1 MITLASGLSYIDLLF
16 QDLPRVIATVVV
28 HGPGGVTLV
37 DPGPSSTLPVLR
49 RELERAGI
57 AIADVTS
64 LLLTHIHLDHAGASG
79 TLVRENSRLRVHV
92 HQNGAP
98 HLIDPSRLLASA
110 TRLYG
115 DAMDRLWGECR
126 PVPADAIVV
135 LAGGERITASGRE
148 LDVAYTPGHASH
160 HVSYFSGDSGI
171 AFVGDTAGIRLMPG
185 GFVLPPTP
193 PPDIDLDAWRD
204 SLSRIDAW
212 GAGKVFLSHFGP
224 SGPVRPHLRELGDT
238 AGIRLMPGGFVLP
251 PTPPPDIDLDA
262 WRDSLSRID
271 AWGAGTLFLTHF
283 GPSAPVG
290 PHLRELGDHLELT
303 RGLVAESLA
312 QDGTDETREQWFIG
326 EIRRALR
333 RRMTDAD
340 AHSYE
345 VAGREDFKLR
355 GVAG

>member
-79 TLVRENSRLRVHV
+79 TLVRENPRLRVYV

-98 HLIDPSRLLASA
+98 HLVDPSRLLASA

-212 GAGKVFLSHFGP
+212 GAG
-224 SGPVRPHLRELGDT
+224 
-238 AGIRLMPGGFVLP
+238 
-251 PTPPPDIDLDA
+251 
-262 WRDSLSRID
+262 
-271 AWGAGTLFLTHF
+271 TLFLTHF

-303 RGLVAESLA
+303 RRLVAESLA

-326 EIRRALR
+326 EIRRVLR

-345 VAGREDFKLR
+345 VAGRNDLNWRGLARYLRKLTPSR
-355 GVAG
+355 GSR

>member
-1 MITLASGLSYIDLLF
+1 M
-16 QDLPRVIATVVV
+16 
-28 HGPGGVTLV
+28 
-37 DPGPSSTLPVLR
+37 
-49 RELERAGI
+49 
-57 AIADVTS
+57 
-64 LLLTHIHLDHAGASG
+64 
-79 TLVRENSRLRVHV
+79 RENPRLRVYV

-171 AFVGDTAGIRLMPG
+171 AFVGDTAGIRL
-185 GFVLPPTP
+185 T
-193 PPDIDLDAWRD
+193 
-204 SLSRIDAW
+204 
-212 GAGKVFLSHFGP
+212 
-224 SGPVRPHLRELGDT
+224 
-238 AGIRLMPGGFVLP
+238 PGGFVLP

-283 GPSAPVG
+283 GPSVPVG

-303 RGLVAESLA
+303 RRLVAESLA

-345 VAGREDFKLR
+345 VAGRIDLNWRGLARYLRKLTPSR
-355 GVAG
+355 GSR